1 MMKTNLLARSTL
13 PAVFCALLFL
23 GGCASKDT
31 DSEATAPNTSP
42 ATTQEQTA
50 NSEFDQLRK
59 AAEDGDLDSQFK
71 LGSAY
76 FVGRPVK
83 DLKQAEAWWKKAA
96 DKGHSMAAVSLAYLY
111 TGRDDA
117 SFANR
122 DAMLK
127 YLNQS
132 ASGGNPMAQ
141 HILGNLYFTGEHGV
155 ARDPNQA
162 VALYTAACKA
172 NYAVSCEA
180 LKKLQN
186 P

>member
-13 PAVFCALLFL
+13 PALLCTLLVL
-23 GGCASKDT
+23 GGCASNDT
-31 DSEATAPNTSP
+31 DTDTTEPTTAP
-42 ATTQEQTA
+42 ATTQEQSA
-50 NSEFDQLRK
+50 NPEFDQLRK
-59 AAEDGDLDSQFK
+59 AAESGDVESQFK

-76 FVGRPVK
+76 FVGRPIK
-83 DLKQAEAWWKKAA
+83 DLKQAESWWKKAA

-132 ASGGNPMAQ
+132 AAGGNPMAQ

-172 NYAVSCEA
+172 NYQVSCEA
-180 LKKLQN
+180 LKKLQT